1 MPPVLSAFHTEMGT
15 NAYFKELCQLFESGP
30 DMVILHVLSLR
41 VEHYVVKRCIE
52 YRRIIERDVQ
62 RGSG

>member
-1 MPPVLSAFHTEMGT
+1 MGT